1 MRSRH
6 YPLHCFLT
14 IFKKAFDTI
23 IVSKAF
29 LNIVRKQCS
38 GFSSLKQP
46 WKLEV
51 QDLRG
56 KKYLFIKHGLMVVDS
71 GTWGQLWY
79 HSLKRAERESK
90 NKVSS
95 TVNRYVFCFINARFV
110 ELFSVK
116 FSPDRVSFPF
126 SAHILFPSLFTVPL
140 MRMTDLLSR
149 LEFLN

>member
-1 MRSRH
+1 M
-6 YPLHCFLT
+6 
-14 IFKKAFDTI
+14 
-23 IVSKAF
+23 
-29 LNIVRKQCS
+29 
-38 GFSSLKQP
+38 KQP
-46 WKLEV
+46 GKLEV
-51 QDLRG
+51 QDLCG
-56 KKYLFIKHGLMVVDS
+56 KTYLFIKHGLMVVDS

-110 ELFSVK
+110 GLFSVK

-126 SAHILFPSLFTVPL
+126 LAQILFPSLFTVPL